1 MKKILIADDDRAVR
15 DLLQT
20 KLNSSGRFTVITA
33 AGGKEAL
40 RVAETERP
48 DLLLCD
54 IDMPDMDGSAVTAE
68 MSGRSTTKHIP
79 IIFVSGLV
87 TPDEVAQ
94 GASSGPL
101 PVMSKRSQFQ
111 DLLKTIDEVLRRA

>member
-1 MKKILIADDDRAVR
+1 MKKILVADDDRAIR

-20 KLNSSGRFTVITA
+20 KLKGAGRFDVITA
-33 AGGKEAL
+33 AGGKEAV

-54 IDMPDMDGSAVTAE
+54 IDMPDMDGGAVAAE
-68 MSGRSTTKHIP
+68 LSGRSTTKHIP

-87 TPDEVAQ
+87 TPEEVAA
-94 GASSGPL
+94 GASSGRL
-101 PVMSKRSQFQ
+101 PVMSKRSSFQ
-111 DLLKTIDEVLRRA
+111 DLLKTIDAVLRA

>member
-1 MKKILIADDDRAVR
+1 MKKILIADDDRAVL

-20 KLNSSGRFTVITA
+20 KLKALGRFIVVTA
-33 AGGKEAL
+33 RGGREAL

-54 IDMPDMDGSAVTAE
+54 IDMPDMDGGAVAAE
-68 MSGRSTTKHIP
+68 MSGRNSTKNIP

-87 TPDEVAQ
+87 TPADVAA
-94 GASSGPL
+94 GAISGSSR
-101 PVMSKRSQFQ
+101 VMSKRSPFQ
-111 DLLKTIDEVLRRA
+111 DLLKTIDTVLRS